1 MTLCP
6 RTQPLTWKLLR
17 SQNATETTR
26 TNMSNKTALAA
37 VKRIDSRILLLR
49 GQKIILDSDLAAL
62 YGVDVKH
69 LNQQI
74 KRNRKRFP
82 GDFLFRISARE
93 FEILR
98 SQIVTSSD
106 GHGGRRYLPY
116 AFTEHG
122 AVMAATVLNS
132 ERAIQMSIFV
142 VRAFIRMRE
151 ALATNRQ
158 IVVKLAELERRIEN
172 HDGNIQELVEA
183 IRELMA
189 PVPPNRPSIGFETPR
204 RGKTSGRTIPFIRSS

>member
-1 MTLCP
+1 
-6 RTQPLTWKLLR
+6 
-17 SQNATETTR
+17 
-26 TNMSNKTALAA
+26 MSKAALALA
-37 VKRIDSRILLLR
+37 KRVDSRILFLR
-49 GQKIILDSDLAAL
+49 GQKIILDADLAAL
-62 YGVDVKH
+62 YGVEVKH

-74 KRNRKRFP
+74 KRNQKRFP
-82 GDFLFRISARE
+82 GDFLFRISVRE

-106 GHGGRRYLPY
+106 GHGGRRYLPH

-122 AVMAATVLNS
+122 AIMAATVLNS

-142 VRAFIRMRE
+142 VRAFVRMRQ
-151 ALATNRQ
+151 ALSTNRQ
-158 IVVKLAELERRIEN
+158 IVVTLAELERRIEN
-172 HDGNIQELVEA
+172 HDTDIQELVEA

-189 PVPPNRPSIGFETPR
+189 PSPPNRRSIGFETPH